1 MKTKEVLN
9 RFSITAK
16 KSLGQNFLT
25 DTRILQRIADA
36 AQLSGDDGALEIGP
50 GLGALTEY
58 LAQTAGNV
66 VAVEIDQRLLPVL
79 GATLKEYPNVHI
91 VHGDVLKLDLEEL
104 WQQHFRPDQQVIVAA
119 NLPYYITTPIIMKL
133 LESRVRLNN
142 IVVMVQKEVADRLAA
157 RPGGKQYGSLSI
169 AVQYYCEPEMVCI
182 VPRAAFIPQPGVDSA
197 VIRLR
202 VREEPPVRPNDE
214 QHFFAVIQASFAQR
228 RKTILN
234 NLLHSSLCAG
244 IDRPALEATL
254 QQAGIDPSRRGET
267 LSIEEYARLSDTLL
281 HIPMK

>member
-25 DTRILQRIADA
+25 DNRILQKIVDA
-36 AQLSGDDGALEIGP
+36 AHLSGDDGVLEIGP
-50 GLGALTEY
+50 GIGALTEC
-58 LAQTAGNV
+58 LAKTAGTV

-79 GATLKEYPNVHI
+79 GSTLKAHQNVHI
-91 VHGDVLKLDLEEL
+91 VHGDILKLDLEAL
-104 WQQHFRPDQQVIVAA
+104 WRDHFQPGQEVSVAA
-119 NLPYYITTPIIMKL
+119 NLPYYITTPIIMRL
-133 LESRVRLNN
+133 LESRIRLEN

-169 AVQYYCEPEMVCI
+169 AVQYYCEPETVCI
-182 VPRAAFIPQPGVDSA
+182 VPRSAFIPQPGVDSA

-202 VREEPPVRPNDE
+202 VRDEPPVRPKDE
-214 QHFFAVIQASFAQR
+214 LHFFGVIQSSFAQR

-234 NLLHSSLCAG
+234 NLLQSPLCTG
-244 IDRPALEATL
+244 VGRPQLEAL
-254 QQAGIDPSRRGET
+254 LLQAGIESSRRGET

-281 HIPMK
+281 LAAAK

>member
-25 DTRILQRIADA
+25 DTRILQRIVDA

-79 GATLKEYPNVHI
+79 GATLKEYSNVHI
-91 VHGDVLKLDLEEL
+91 VHGDVLKLDLEAL
-104 WQQHFRPDQQVIVAA
+104 WQQHFRPDQQVSVAA

-182 VPRAAFIPQPGVDSA
+182 VPRAAFIPQPNVDSA

-202 VREEPPVRPNDE
+202 VREEPPVRPMDE
-214 QHFFAVIQASFAQR
+214 RHFFAVIQASFAQR

-234 NLLHSSLCAG
+234 NLLHSPLCAG
-244 IDRPALEATL
+244 IDRPTLEAML
-254 QQAGIDPSRRGET
+254 QQTGIEPSRRGET

-281 HIPMK
+281 HIAKK